1 MSEPL
6 TILRLSQLGEG
17 VAERDGRSI
26 FVPGGLPGDRVLAE
40 VREDGRVLRAELLEL
55 VHPSPKRRASPCG
68 ESPCCGGFDW
78 LTLEDGAQREA
89 KREIVLGALE
99 HLGQIPR
106 ESLEVQPL
114 LAGRPLGYRRRAVLH
129 FTRDGLGLFER
140 GSHQRVTVGRCPML
154 TEPLQD
160 LPGRL
165 APWLKPLA
173 KDGESVHLLAEGT
186 QVALAVIFKGQVS
199 ARHVEAVEAAVSRL
213 KLKGAVLV
221 PKEGSPTLVGK
232 PALRALLPLT
242 PEVPLYLRPDAF
254 AQANAELNV
263 GLVSAALVQL
273 GPTPRDRVLELYSG
287 NGNFT
292 FAVAGLAR
300 EVVAVEGA
308 PVSME
313 LARRSAREADVQ
325 NVRWIQDDAAKSVK
339 RLMAECERFDLLLAD
354 PPRTGAPGIG
364 RWARELGVRRV
375 VYVACDPGSLAR
387 DGRELVREG
396 FTPTV
401 LQIADMF
408 PQTRHVE
415 SVLSF
420 ERAPRTVDADC

>member
-1 MSEPL
+1 VSESL

-17 VAERDGRSI
+17 VAENSGRAV
-26 FVPGGLPGDRVLAE
+26 FVAGGLPGDRVQVEL
-40 VREDGRVLRAELLEL
+40 REDGRVLRGELLAVES
-55 VHPSPKRRASPCG
+55 PSPDRRPSPCDQT
-68 ESPCCGGFDW
+68 PCCGGFEW
-78 LTLEDGAQREA
+78 LELADHAQREA
-89 KREIVLGALE
+89 KREIVLGTLE

-106 ESLEVQPL
+106 DSLELKPML
-114 LAGRPLGYRRRAVLH
+114 SGRPVGYRRRAVLH
-129 FTRDGLGLFER
+129 FTREGLGLFAR
-140 GSHQRVTVGRCPML
+140 GTHQRVTVRRCPML
-154 TEPLQD
+154 TDPLAE
-160 LPGRL
+160 LPERL

-173 KDGESVHLLAEGT
+173 KDGASVHLLAEGT
-186 QVALAVIFKGQVS
+186 QVAIAVLLEGPVG

-221 PKEGSPTLVGK
+221 PKEGSPRLIGK
-232 PALRALLPLT
+232 PTLRAILPLT

-273 GPTPRDRVLELYSG
+273 APTEGDRVLELYSG

-292 FAVAGLAR
+292 FAVAGVAR

-308 PVSME
+308 PISME
-313 LARRSAREADVQ
+313 LARRSAREASVQ

-339 RLMAECERFDLLLAD
+339 RLLGERERFDLLLAD

-375 VYVACDPGSLAR
+375 VYVACDPSSLAR

-396 FTPTV
+396 FRPTV

-415 SVLSF
+415 SVLTF
-420 ERAPRTVDADC
+420 EWVG